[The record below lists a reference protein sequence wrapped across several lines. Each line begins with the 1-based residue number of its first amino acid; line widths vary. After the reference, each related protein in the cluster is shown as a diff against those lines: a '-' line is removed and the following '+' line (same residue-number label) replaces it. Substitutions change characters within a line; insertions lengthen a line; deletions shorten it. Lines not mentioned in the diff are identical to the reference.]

1 MDKNIIKKI
10 LVIISVVLVA
20 LSVSGNIVS
29 SANGRVTLLDFESF
43 YFYIV
48 VICALLYNLFNNRK
62 TTLLTIAVLLTYILT
77 GYLVYMMFQR
87 ITQIQMT
94 LGLSFYV
101 YFISAVFIF
110 ISLFFN
116 DRELKHD
123 NLNEFIG
130 DESVKFSEN
139 NFIFVT
145 YVSGIKDFPFNIP
158 VLLVNNEPNST
169 IDIIYNI
176 EGEHTANT
184 MALPITNLKEINY
197 TSELRVSPQEKN
209 PEENTTKSMLL
220 SSVIFGGH
228 PLTQFLGVQGFNSF
242 FDSISENYN
251 KVNLNAYFQINL
263 EVLIDNEV
271 QKIMFFANKDP
282 KEFIDLIKKNRNIEI
297 YFFFCYNLITRW

>member
-297 YFFFCYNLITRW
+297 YFFFLL